1 MTAKSLF
8 LGVWGILKKTAYIMA
23 KITLFLLMA
32 AISIIKFSFSI
43 VIFIFTLGA
52 FATNAQYG
60 SK

>member
-43 VIFIFTLGA
+43 VILIFTLGA